1 MSDLLEFL
9 TSKEIMIIYVIAGI
23 ACFICFIIYLVKANS
38 AKYRMKNNT
47 RELNKLVEQVQEE
60 MPEVKNT
67 KEEAYQKPVL
77 QVINNESY
85 TNTNNASSVNELL
98 ESTAE
103 LKSVVDSVNKEISLP
118 TTLEEKE
125 EVKERS
131 IMDIMP
137 EVNKE
142 EAISFESTV
151 SNYQE
156 TPVYSE
162 PLIISSTNPEN
173 YVSNDSVSYHEP
185 IVIENLDEE
194 VSVDNAVSEVV
205 NDEVKVSESTSTNLE
220 TNACE
225 NVVDPSLNSI
235 SEENKTEELQY
246 TSIEPSMEDAKRE
259 LDRVREELR
268 NKENMQDDMENIALN
283 NYEEEQEANAI
294 ISLEELI
301 KRSKDMYEANEVTQ
315 YADEGNEP
323 ISLQDLEKKVGEK
336 ASSFDEPF
344 IIENVVP
351 ASELQEEIL
360 EEEPQIIESQVIETP
375 KVVRPIYEA
384 PSVSQMEKD
393 LESKIDSYLTKKEIT
408 KDSVSVK
415 ETESKKFKSSPIISP
430 IFGIEKSEET
440 MSQTELEL
448 ENTANYEK
456 LDEEIKKTNEFLM
469 TLRELQKKLD

>member
-67 KEEAYQKPVL
+67 KEDAYQKPVL

-103 LKSVVDSVNKEISLP
+103 LKPVVDSVNKEIALP

-173 YVSNDSVSYHEP
+173 YVSNDAVSYHEP
-185 IVIENLDEE
+185 IVIESLDEE
-194 VSVDNAVSEVV
+194 VSMDDALNEVV
-205 NDEVKVSESTSTNLE
+205 NDEAEVSTSVVSETP
-220 TNACE
+220 
-225 NVVDPSLNSI
+225 V

-283 NYEEEQEANAI
+283 NYEEEQETNAI

-301 KRSKDMYEANEVTQ
+301 KRSKDMYEANEATQ

-323 ISLQDLEKKVGEK
+323 ISLQDLERKVGEK

-351 ASELQEEIL
+351 ASELQDEIL

-408 KDSVSVK
+408 KDPVSVK

>member
-9 TSKEIMIIYVIAGI
+9 TSKEIIVIYIIAGI

-47 RELNKLVEQVQEE
+47 RELNKLVEQIQEE
-60 MPEVKNT
+60 MPEVKNK
-67 KEEAYQKPVL
+67 KEETYQKPVL
-77 QVINNESY
+77 QVINNENYS
-85 TNTNNASSVNELL
+85 NTNNASSVNELL

-103 LKSVVDSVNKEISLP
+103 LKPVVDSVNKEVALP

-125 EVKERS
+125 EIKERS

-173 YVSNDSVSYHEP
+173 YVSNDAVSYHEQ
-185 IVIENLDEE
+185 IVIENTLEE
-194 VSVDNAVSEVV
+194 TSIDNTV
-205 NDEVKVSESTSTNLE
+205 NDEVEVSTDVVLETPVSENI
-220 TNACE
+220 
-225 NVVDPSLNSI
+225 VDISLNSI
-235 SEENKTEELQY
+235 SEESKNEELQY

-301 KRSKDMYEANEVTQ
+301 KRSKEMYEANEATQ

-375 KVVRPIYEA
+375 NVARPIYEA
-384 PSVSQMEKD
+384 PSISQMRKD

-408 KDSVSVK
+408 KDTVSVK

-430 IFGIEKSEET
+430 IFGIEKDEET
-440 MSQTELEL
+440 MYQTELEL

>member
-1 MSDLLEFL
+1 
-9 TSKEIMIIYVIAGI
+9 
-23 ACFICFIIYLVKANS
+23 
-38 AKYRMKNNT
+38 
-47 RELNKLVEQVQEE
+47 
-60 MPEVKNT
+60 
-67 KEEAYQKPVL
+67 
-77 QVINNESY
+77 
-85 TNTNNASSVNELL
+85 
-98 ESTAE
+98 
-103 LKSVVDSVNKEISLP
+103 
-118 TTLEEKE
+118 
-125 EVKERS
+125 
-131 IMDIMP
+131 MDIMP

-173 YVSNDSVSYHEP
+173 YVSNDAVSYHEQ
-185 IVIENLDEE
+185 IVIENTLEE
-194 VSVDNAVSEVV
+194 TSIDDTVNEIV
-205 NDEVKVSESTSTNLE
+205 NDEVEVNTDVVSETPVS
-220 TNACE
+220 E
-225 NVVDPSLNSI
+225 NIVDISLNSI
-235 SEENKTEELQY
+235 SEESKNEELQY

-301 KRSKDMYEANEVTQ
+301 KRSKDMYEANEATQ

-351 ASELQEEIL
+351 ASELQEE
-360 EEEPQIIESQVIETP
+360 EPQIIESQVIETP
-375 KVVRPIYEA
+375 NVARPIYEA
-384 PSVSQMEKD
+384 PSISQMRKD

-408 KDSVSVK
+408 KDTVSVK

-430 IFGIEKSEET
+430 IFGIEKDEET
-440 MSQTELEL
+440 MYQTELEL

>member
-9 TSKEIMIIYVIAGI
+9 TSKEIIVIYIIAGI

-47 RELNKLVEQVQEE
+47 RELNKLVEQIQEE
-60 MPEVKNT
+60 MPEVKNK
-67 KEEAYQKPVL
+67 KEETYQKPVL
-77 QVINNESY
+77 QVINNENYS
-85 TNTNNASSVNELL
+85 NTNNASSVNELL

-103 LKSVVDSVNKEISLP
+103 LKPVVDSVNKEVALP

-125 EVKERS
+125 EIKERS

-173 YVSNDSVSYHEP
+173 YVSNDAVSYHEQ
-185 IVIENLDEE
+185 IVIENTLEE
-194 VSVDNAVSEVV
+194 TSIDDTVNEIV
-205 NDEVKVSESTSTNLE
+205 NDEVEVSTDVVSEIPVS
-220 TNACE
+220 E
-225 NVVDPSLNSI
+225 NIVDISLNSI
-235 SEENKTEELQY
+235 SEESKNEELQY

-301 KRSKDMYEANEVTQ
+301 KRSKEMYEVNEATQ

-360 EEEPQIIESQVIETP
+360 EEEPQIIKSQVIETP
-375 KVVRPIYEA
+375 NVVRPIYEA
-384 PSVSQMEKD
+384 PSISQMRKD

-408 KDSVSVK
+408 KDTVSVK

-430 IFGIEKSEET
+430 IFGIEKDEET
-440 MSQTELEL
+440 MYQTELEL

>member
-9 TSKEIMIIYVIAGI
+9 TSKEIIVIYIIAGI

-47 RELNKLVEQVQEE
+47 RELNKLVEQIQEE
-60 MPEVKNT
+60 MPEVKNK
-67 KEEAYQKPVL
+67 KEETYQKPVL
-77 QVINNESY
+77 QVINNENYS
-85 TNTNNASSVNELL
+85 NTNNASSVNELL

-103 LKSVVDSVNKEISLP
+103 LKPVVDSVNKEVALP

-125 EVKERS
+125 EIKERS

-173 YVSNDSVSYHEP
+173 YVSNDAVSYHEQ
-185 IVIENLDEE
+185 IVIENTLEE
-194 VSVDNAVSEVV
+194 TSIDDTVNEIV
-205 NDEVKVSESTSTNLE
+205 NDEVEVSTDVVSEIPVS
-220 TNACE
+220 E
-225 NVVDPSLNSI
+225 NIVDISLNSI
-235 SEENKTEELQY
+235 SEESKNEELQY

-301 KRSKDMYEANEVTQ
+301 KRSKDMYEANEATQ

-360 EEEPQIIESQVIETP
+360 EEPQIIESQVIETP
-375 KVVRPIYEA
+375 NVVRPIYEA
-384 PSVSQMEKD
+384 PSISQMKKD

-408 KDSVSVK
+408 KDTVSVK

-430 IFGIEKSEET
+430 IFGIEKKEST
-440 MSQTELEL
+440 TNMEL

-456 LDEEIKKTNEFLM
+456 LDEEIKKTNEFLKV
-469 TLRELQKKLD
+469 LKELQKKLD